1 MKSHWWSIVLSSLLL
16 ASLPASTN
24 YQLNSYGIG
33 SGGTAGSSST
43 NYSMNGITGEQSGS
57 ASSTHYQV
65 GAGEAYLKQAN
76 VPIVTISNPGSWY
89 DKLQIVLDPQ
99 NNPSDATFLVA
110 ISSDG
115 FTTTQY
121 VQDDFTLGSSIVPT
135 DYMTYAELGGSG
147 GVLLRGLTRTTVY
160 SVKAAASRGAF
171 TESQFGPVTS
181 AATVDPDLSFDIGVS
196 VPYNVTLPPYSL
208 SMGSV
213 IAGSVTTA
221 TDHIW
226 LTYTT
231 NANDGG
237 EIYGEGANGG
247 LVSAST
253 GHTIASSS
261 VDLATLTEGFGLQ
274 DTSVSQTSGGPMFEV
289 APYNVTGTNVGEDF
303 IDLDEEFGT
312 NTPVKEGVGELSL
325 MAKSGS
331 LTPSATDYTETLTEV
346 AASNY

>member
-1 MKSHWWSIVLSSLLL
+1 MSLLL
-16 ASLPASTN
+16 LAALPASTN

-43 NYSMNGITGEQSGS
+43 NYEVNGITGEQSGS
-57 ASSTHYQV
+57 GSSTNYQV

-76 VPIVTISNPGSWY
+76 VPLATISNPGSWY
-89 DKLQIVLDPQ
+89 DKLQLVIDPQ
-99 NNPSDATFLVA
+99 NNPTDATFLVA
-110 ISSDG
+110 ISTDG
-115 FTTTQY
+115 FATTQY
-121 VQDDFTLGSSIVPT
+121 VQDDFTLGSTIVPT
-135 DYMTYAELGGSG
+135 DYMTYAELGSAG

-160 SVKAAASRGAF
+160 SVKATALRGAF
-171 TESQFGPVTS
+171 TESQYGPVTS

-196 VPYNVTLPPYSL
+196 VPYNVTLPPYTL

-221 TDHIW
+221 TDNIW

-253 GHTIASSS
+253 GHTIASASE
-261 VDLATLTEGFGLQ
+261 DLSTVSEGFGLQ

-289 APYNVTGTNVGEDF
+289 APYDGGGTNIGEDF

-312 NTPVKEGVGELSL
+312 SAPVKEGVGELSL
-325 MAKSGS
+325 MAKSAT